1 MKVLIV
7 EDNPMNMKLVTA
19 LLGTRSHVEVI
30 EACDAET
37 GISLAREHQP
47 PLILMDIHM
56 PGMDGL
62 TATRLLKADEKTRH
76 IKIVAITALAMK
88 GDEQRML
95 EAGCDHYISKPLRYQ
110 ELLQI
115 VDKYLPA
122 GDPAEEA
129 T

>member
-1 MKVLIV
+1 MKVLII
-7 EDNPMNMKLVTA
+7 EDNPMNMKLVSSVLKTMEN
-19 LLGTRSHVEVI
+19 VEI
-30 EACDAET
+30 MEARDAET

-62 TATRLLKADEKTRH
+62 TATKLLKADEKTRD

-88 GDEQRML
+88 GDEQRIL
-95 EAGCDHYISKPLRYQ
+95 EAGCDHYISKPISYK
-110 ELLQI
+110 ELLKI
-115 VDKYLPA
+115 VARYLP
-122 GDPAEEA
+122 